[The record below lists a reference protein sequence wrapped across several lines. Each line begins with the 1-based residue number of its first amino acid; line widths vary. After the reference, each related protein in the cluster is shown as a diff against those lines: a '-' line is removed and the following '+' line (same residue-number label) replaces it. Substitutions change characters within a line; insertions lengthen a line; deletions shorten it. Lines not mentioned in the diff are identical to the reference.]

1 MTTASSVQANA
12 GASAPTP
19 QPITYASYLR
29 LDGLLDQQAPF
40 SDSHDEMLFIIIHQA
55 SELWLKLCL
64 HELRAARAC
73 VAQDELRSAFKM
85 LARVAGIQK
94 QLIHSWDVLGTMTP
108 ADYLSFRDLLGSS
121 SGFQSQQYRL
131 IEFMLGNKSIAH
143 VERFKDDAEAY
154 RTLGRA
160 LIEPSIYDEAL
171 RALHRQGLNIP
182 GSHLERDFSKP
193 YEASRDV
200 EAAWVEVYR
209 NTDRYWELY
218 ELAEKLVDL
227 EDRFQ
232 LWRFA
237 HLRTVERIIG
247 RKQGTGGT
255 PGVPYLAKVID
266 QRFFPELFTVRT
278 AL

>member
-1 MTTASSVQANA
+1 
-12 GASAPTP
+12 
-19 QPITYASYLR
+19 
-29 LDGLLDQQAPF
+29 LLEQQAPF

-73 VAQDELRSAFKM
+73 IANDELRSAFKM
-85 LARVAGIQK
+85 LSRVAGIQK

-108 ADYLSFRDLLGSS
+108 ADYLSFRDLLGTS

-131 IEFMLGNKSIAH
+131 IEFLLGNKSVAH
-143 VERFKDDAEAY
+143 VERFRDDSEAY
-154 RTLGRA
+154 RSLEQGV
-160 LIEPSIYDEAL
+160 LEPSLYDEAL
-171 RALHRQGLNIP
+171 RALQRHGLSIP
-182 GSHLERDFSKP
+182 NDRIERDFTQP
-193 YEASRDV
+193 YEASREV
-200 EAAWVEVYR
+200 ELAWVEVYR
-209 NTDRYWELY
+209 NTERHWELY

-247 RKQGTGGT
+247 RKTGTGGT
-255 PGVPYLAKVID
+255 PGVSYLAKVID
-266 QRFFPELFTVRT
+266 QRFFPELFSVRT

>member
-1 MTTASSVQANA
+1 MQTASSA
-12 GASAPTP
+12 
-19 QPITYASYLR
+19 QPDAARSTAITYASYLR
-29 LDGLLDQQAPF
+29 LDGLLAQQAPF

-64 HELRAARAC
+64 HEMRAARAC
-73 VAQDELRSAFKM
+73 IADDQLRSAFKM
-85 LARVAGIQK
+85 LSRVAGIQK

-131 IEFMLGNKSIAH
+131 VEFLMGNKSAAH
-143 VERFKDDAEAY
+143 VERFSDDADAHQS
-154 RTLGRA
+154 LKQA
-160 LIEPSIYDEAL
+160 LIEPSLYDEAL
-171 RALHRQGLNIP
+171 RALRRRGLDVP
-182 GSHLERDFSKP
+182 SSHLERDFTQP
-193 YEASRDV
+193 YQASPEV
-200 EAAWVEVYR
+200 EAAWGQVYLD
-209 NTDRYWELY
+209 TDRHWELY

-247 RKQGTGGT
+247 RKAGTGGT
-255 PGVPYLAKVID
+255 PGVPYLARIID
-266 QRFFPELFTVRT
+266 QRFFPELFSVRT